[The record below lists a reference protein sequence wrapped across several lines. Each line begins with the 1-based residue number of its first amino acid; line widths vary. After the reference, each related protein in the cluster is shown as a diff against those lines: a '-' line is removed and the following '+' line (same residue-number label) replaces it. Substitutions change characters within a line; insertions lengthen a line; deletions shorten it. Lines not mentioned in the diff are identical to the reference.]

1 VGALLLSYAGIG
13 LAFIHDLKFGGAT
26 GAVLIGSFF
35 VFASS
40 LTYALYLSGS
50 ASMIQRLGAA
60 RFTAL
65 TMIVSTLAT
74 QIHFFIVQPVSVYAQ
89 PLQIYGYGVAM
100 ALFSTVLP
108 IFMLSA
114 AIRRIGPS
122 TTVLIGTLGPVL
134 TIFFSWW
141 LLGEPISIAQ
151 MAGTVL
157 VLAGVLLASGV
168 GRQKG

>member
-1 VGALLLSYAGIG
+1 
-13 LAFIHDLKFGGAT
+13 
-26 GAVLIGSFF
+26 
-35 VFASS
+35 
-40 LTYALYLSGS
+40 
-50 ASMIQRLGAA
+50 
-60 RFTAL
+60 
-65 TMIVSTLAT
+65 MIVSTLAT
-74 QIHFFIVQPVSVYAQ
+74 QIHFFIVQPVSAYAQ

-151 MAGTVL
+151 MAGTAL